1 MRAADIDTRVWAQR
15 GMWGSVLLSSG
26 AWGAGALPRGVPD
39 GIWGAPGPALA
50 LIGATA
56 AYAGLGLLL
65 WSWWQLGKLLRAG
78 AVMSKRRQ
86 WLTLGGWALPLL
98 PAPALFSTDIYSY
111 VAQGALAGRSWN
123 VYEIGPS
130 ALGGPLAANV
140 PQVWQDTPA
149 PYGPLSVV
157 VSRVVVFVTG
167 EHHVV
172 AAVVLHRVAALA
184 GLALLAWSVQWLAT
198 RSGGDGSGA
207 WWAASLNPLVL
218 AHLVGGAHNEALMLG
233 LMMAGLVACRSGRW
247 VLGIVVLTCAALVKA
262 PAAVALG
269 CAALVAV
276 AGQTGWWRRLGRA
289 AGILLT
295 AAGTLVLTVALC
307 GLGWGWLDTL
317 RTPTRSYTPMSVT
330 TDIGR
335 LLRWIGTE
343 AGWVTTPDPVTV
355 LRTIGT
361 LAGVCGALYFL
372 ARAPR
377 LGAERAAALGLLAL
391 VVCAPAVQ
399 GWYLLWGAVP
409 LATVAWRAL
418 ADTRIKTAV
427 VVLVLMVFP
436 SGRGPTVTDVV
447 GVVLGGL
454 TILLWVAW
462 TSQRARDAGL
472 QPSPRP
478 SYGEVPLRFP

>member
-1 MRAADIDTRVWAQR
+1 MRAAHNDIRVWAQR

-39 GIWGAPGPALA
+39 GIWGAPGPTLA

-56 AYAGLGLLL
+56 AYAGLVLLL
-65 WSWWQLGKLLRAG
+65 WSWWQLGTLLRAG
-78 AVMSKRRQ
+78 ASMSKRRQ

-98 PAPALFSTDIYSY
+98 PAPSLFSTDIYSY
-111 VAQGALAGRSWN
+111 VAQGAMAGRAWN
-123 VYEIGPS
+123 VYDVGPS

-140 PQVWQDTPA
+140 PEVWQHAPA
-149 PYGPLSVV
+149 PYGPLSVS
-157 VSRVVVFVTG
+157 VSRAVVFVTG
-167 EHHVV
+167 EQHVV

-184 GLALLAWSVQWLAT
+184 GLALLAWAVQWLAT
-198 RSGGDGSGA
+198 RSGGEGAGA
-207 WWAASLNPLVL
+207 WWAAPLNPLVL
-218 AHLVGGAHNEALMLG
+218 AHLVGGAHNEALMIG

-247 VLGIVVLTCAALVKA
+247 VLGLVALTCAALVKA
-262 PAAVALG
+262 PAAVALA

-276 AGQTGWWRRLGRA
+276 AGQTGRWRRLGRA
-289 AGILLT
+289 AGVLLVSVGTLLLT
-295 AAGTLVLTVALC
+295 VTLS

-317 RTPTRSYTPMSVT
+317 RTPTHSYTPMSVS

-355 LRTIGT
+355 MRAIGT
-361 LAGVCGALYFL
+361 LAGLCGALYFL

-377 LGAERAAALGLLAL
+377 LGAERATAFALLAL

-409 LATVAWRAL
+409 LATVAWRVL
-418 ADTRIKTAV
+418 ADTRIKAAV
-427 VVLVLMVFP
+427 LVLVLMVFP

-447 GVVLGGL
+447 GAVLGGSI
-454 TILLWVAW
+454 ILLWAW

-478 SYGEVPLRFP
+478 SYGEAPLRFP

>member
-1 MRAADIDTRVWAQR
+1 MRAADSGIRVWAQR
-15 GMWGSVLLSSG
+15 GMWGSVLLSCG
-26 AWGAGALPRGVPD
+26 AWGAGALPRGLPN
-39 GIWGAPGPALA
+39 GIWGAPGPALT

-56 AYAGLGLLL
+56 AYAGLSLLL
-65 WSWWQLGKLLRAG
+65 WSWWQLGTLLRAG

-98 PAPALFSTDIYSY
+98 PAPALFSMDIYSY

-140 PQVWQDTPA
+140 PEVWRDAPA
-149 PYGPLSVV
+149 PYGPLSVL

-184 GLALLAWSVQWLAT
+184 GLALLAWSVQRLAT
-198 RSGGDGSGA
+198 RSGGDGAGA

-233 LMMAGLVACRSGRW
+233 LMMAGLVACRDGRW
-247 VLGIVVLTCAALVKA
+247 VLGAVVLTCAALVKA
-262 PAAVALG
+262 PAAVALA

-276 AGQTGWWRRLGRA
+276 AGQTGRWRRLGRA
-289 AGILLT
+289 VGIVL
-295 AAGTLVLTVALC
+295 ASVATLWLITALC
-307 GLGWGWLDTL
+307 GLGWGWLQTI
-317 RTPTRSYTPMSVT
+317 RTPTNAYTPLSVT
-330 TDIGR
+330 TDVGR
-335 LLRWIGTE
+335 LLRWIGGE
-343 AGWVTTPDPVTV
+343 SGWVTTPDPVTV
-355 LRTIGT
+355 MRTLGT
-361 LAGVCGALYFL
+361 LAGLCGALYFL

-377 LGAERAAALGLLAL
+377 LGAERAAGMGLLAL

-409 LATVAWRAL
+409 LATVSWRVL
-418 ADTRIKTAV
+418 ADNRVKTAV
-427 VVLVLMVFP
+427 VILLLMVSP
-436 SGRGPTVTDVV
+436 SGRGPTVTNVV
-447 GVVLGGL
+447 AAVLGGSA
-454 TILLWVAW
+454 ILLWAAW
-462 TSQRARDAGL
+462 TSQRERDAGL

-478 SYGEVPLRFP
+478 SYGEAPLRFP